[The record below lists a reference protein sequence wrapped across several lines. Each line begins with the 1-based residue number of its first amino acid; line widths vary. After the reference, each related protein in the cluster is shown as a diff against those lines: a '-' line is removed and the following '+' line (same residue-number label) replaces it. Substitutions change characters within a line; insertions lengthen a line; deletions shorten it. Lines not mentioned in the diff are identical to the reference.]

1 MKWLILLG
9 IGITCLAVTYGVLR
23 DRAYAGVGLPDYSIY
38 SDGRDGYAQAAELLR
53 KLGWKPV
60 AVTRPILQTHHRGL
74 LVFANSTDSLD
85 TFLSGPALSNTDTDN
100 LLEWVSRGNTLLAC
114 GRRNTRLHEKLG
126 VVISDTGDS
135 GDIVYQAT
143 AGAVGEYTARVNR
156 IALERAATV
165 AGRKAVPLWWLGS
178 WPAAVA
184 VSHGEGRVLIVP
196 DPSVLTHRGLLRDDN
211 ATFLYNL
218 AALDAEEGRVYF
230 DEYHHGIRS
239 GAGFWSYLRYHS
251 QDWIVLQLLLVGGM
265 VWWTFGRRLGP
276 AQPMPI
282 IKRADGVDY
291 ASSVARIYEK
301 ADARPLV
308 AGSVAR
314 HFVAAVTARLRLRR
328 GTAPAEILKTWRKRH
343 GEKSA
348 SVLARLLPAA
358 IELRKSPPPKSD
370 PLLVL
375 AREFDGFLKNELR

>member
-1 MKWLILLG
+1 
-9 IGITCLAVTYGVLR
+9 
-23 DRAYAGVGLPDYSIY
+23 
-38 SDGRDGYAQAAELLR
+38 
-53 KLGWKPV
+53 
-60 AVTRPILQTHHRGL
+60 
-74 LVFANSTDSLD
+74 
-85 TFLSGPALSNTDTDN
+85 
-100 LLEWVSRGNTLLAC
+100 
-114 GRRNTRLHEKLG
+114 

-143 AGAVGEYTARVNR
+143 VGAVGEYTARVNR

-165 AGRKAVPLWWLGS
+165 TGRKAVPLWWLGS
-178 WPAAVA
+178 RPAAVA
-184 VSHGEGRVLIVP
+184 VSHGQGRVLIVP

-251 QDWIVLQLLLVGGM
+251 QHWIVLQLLLVGGI
-265 VWWTFGRRLGP
+265 VWWAFGRRLGP

-308 AGSVAR
+308 AGIVAR
-314 HFVAAVTARLRLRR
+314 HFVAAVTAHLRLRR
-328 GTAPAEILKTWRKRH
+328 GTAPAEILKTWRKRN
-343 GEKSA
+343 GDKSA
-348 SVLARLLPAA
+348 AALARLLPAA
-358 IELRKSPPPKSD
+358 IELRKNPPPKSG